1 MGAEV
6 PRAALVDAFR
16 VGGCCLLIK
25 VFVCLHGICS
35 AYLYSTY
42 SMQCSFTSLLH
53 VFMLVFCTVCR
64 RYCTIEIEQSLL
76 CLQFQINEQKLLL

>member
-6 PRAALVDAFR
+6 PRAALVEVEAFK
-16 VGGCCLLIK
+16 VGGCCVLIK

-42 SMQCSFTSLLH
+42 STGCSFTSLLH
-53 VFMLVFCTVCR
+53 VFTMLVF
-64 RYCTIEIEQSLL
+64 
-76 CLQFQINEQKLLL
+76 LQYGDGAVL